1 MLIANEQVIRNTFF
15 LPDSAWKIPMLVSM
29 WNSFVFAALLFCVS
43 CELPLIAV
51 TGDTLEAFFA
61 GDRDASSTIRKPI
74 TAPAIRPLTLN

>member
-1 MLIANEQVIRNTFF
+1 
-15 LPDSAWKIPMLVSM
+15 MLVSI

-43 CELPLIAV
+43 CVLPLIAV
-51 TGDTLEAFFA
+51 TGDTLDAFFA